1 MINCAIYP
9 RKSKANDSSQ
19 SMEQQINDCTEYIR
33 RNYSDCSITVYG
45 GDYALTG
52 HSTEKRKDFQR
63 MMADVRARKIQLVV
77 IMRYDRIARN
87 MRDFCNLYHDMETNG
102 CNLVSV
108 SQQIDTS
115 TPYGKNFMYQMA
127 SMAELE
133 WAIISERY
141 KDTAKYKREHGYAYT
156 GKVPYGYMIEKQ
168 ADGHKRVVKDPD
180 HDATKVF
187 DFYQKHKNKA
197 KTVEYVRENFKPN
210 FTYDMLRKMLETDM
224 YTGKVHGNDHF
235 CEPYLTDEE
244 WGQIKS
250 VKIQKITP
258 SNKTYLFSRLIQ
270 CPYCGNGMQATYTGQ
285 NHLQYY
291 RCGYVRHRKIHE
303 NLLVPEI
310 ALEAALVSQIGSI
323 LEEKMVNAQLIDS
336 AKQKPPVRQI
346 DALTKQCERL
356 NYMFEKGRINVDE
369 YERKYDALQK
379 QIEELKPQ
387 KVIDFAK
394 VKATLCDGWQ
404 DTYAALDP
412 PHKKMFWNNLIDR
425 IIINRDK
432 QILDIIFHT

>member
-1 MINCAIYP
+1 MIHCAIYP
-9 RKSKANDSSQ
+9 RKSKANDNSQ

-33 RNYSDCSITVYG
+33 RNYSDCSITVYD

-52 HSTEKRKDFQR
+52 HSTAKRKDFLR
-63 MMADVRARKIQLVV
+63 MMDDVRAKKIQLVV

-141 KDTAKYKREHGYAYT
+141 KDTAKFKREHGYAYT
-156 GKVPYGYMIEKQ
+156 GRVPYGYMIEKQ

-187 DFYQKHKNKA
+187 DFYQKYKNKA
-197 KTVEYVRENFKPN
+197 KTVEYVRDNFKPN

-224 YTGKVHGNDHF
+224 YTGRVKGNDHF
-235 CEPYLTDEE
+235 CEPYLTEDEWE
-244 WGQIKS
+244 QIKN

-258 SNKTYLFSRLIQ
+258 SNKVYLFSRLVQ
-270 CPYCGNGMQATYTGQ
+270 CPCCSNLMQSTYSGT

-291 RCGYVRHRKIHE
+291 RCGYVAHRKIHE
-303 NLLVPEI
+303 GLLVREV
-310 ALEAALVSQIGSI
+310 ALETDLLSKISSV
-323 LEEKMVNAQLIDS
+323 LEEKMIDAKTIDS
-336 AKQKPPVRQI
+336 AKQKPSVSQI
-346 DALTKQCERL
+346 DALEKQCERL
-356 NYMFEKGRINVDE
+356 NYLFEKGRIEVEE
-369 YERKYDALQK
+369 YERKYEAIQE
-379 QIEELKPQ
+379 QIATLKPQ
-387 KVIDFAK
+387 KVIDFNK
-394 VKATLCDGWQ
+394 IKAMLCDGWQ
-404 DTYAALDP
+404 ETYSTLDP
-412 PHKKMFWNNLIDR
+412 SRKKIFWNNLIEK
-425 IIINRDK
+425 IIINKNK
-432 QILDIIFHT
+432 QIIDIIFRT